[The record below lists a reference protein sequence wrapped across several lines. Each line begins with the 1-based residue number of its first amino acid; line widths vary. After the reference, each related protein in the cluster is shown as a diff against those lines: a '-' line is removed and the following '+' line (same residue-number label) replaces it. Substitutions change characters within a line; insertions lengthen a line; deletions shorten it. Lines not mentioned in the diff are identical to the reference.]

1 MVLKSHVLLQNHQTL
16 KTKIMKSKII
26 LSLGI
31 ATVLFTA
38 CEKNDLKPATPTNTN
53 PPPSATDF
61 VVKYEFTASRAAE
74 YRLAYKRDTSIID
87 EFINTTTWTKTV
99 NVARSSASKT
109 ARLSVYPP
117 ESWVGTSNTANIN
130 VKLTIDGVLKKDT
143 SGVLAGFD
151 RAMGITV
158 QTPF

>member
-1 MVLKSHVLLQNHQTL
+1 
-16 KTKIMKSKII
+16 MKSKMI

-31 ATVLFTA
+31 VAAMFAA
-38 CEKNDLKPATPTNTN
+38 CQKSDLQPPTPAN
-53 PPPSATDF
+53 PPPPTGSDF

-74 YRLAYKRDTSIID
+74 YRLAYKRDTSIVD
-87 EFINTTTWTKTV
+87 EFVNTASWTKTV
-99 NVARSSASKT
+99 NVSRSSTSKT

-117 ESWVGTSNTANIN
+117 DSWVGTTNTANIN

-158 QTPF
+158 QTAF